1 MSAPKNK
8 KNPVTGNPAP
18 SQVVAQPV
26 YVHSPKED
34 SQGLNEEISRWIL
47 SILCALI
54 VYTCI
59 AFVIINVYHPDVN
72 SLIVNAQKVL
82 LESLGRL
89 LPEPVEALL
98 FRSGVVIV
106 LVALYGFYVL
116 FSKTDI
122 VKKLAQKQPFF
133 IVSAICIVFIAAMIW
148 ADFAAPNPFYSPD
161 GSHAENA
168 RDLVGDTNFAFFFK
182 GFFLDKYLLLYTFI
196 LVPLIACIF
205 FLGIKKY
212 DW

>member
-1 MSAPKNK
+1 MSTPKNK
-8 KNPVTGNPAP
+8 KNSVTGIPA
-18 SQVVAQPV
+18 SSSAVAQPV
-26 YVHSPKED
+26 NVQGTKED
-34 SQGLNEEISRWIL
+34 SQGLNEEILRWIL

-106 LVALYGFYVL
+106 LLALYGYYF
-116 FSKTDI
+116 
-122 VKKLAQKQPFF
+122 
-133 IVSAICIVFIAAMIW
+133 
-148 ADFAAPNPFYSPD
+148 
-161 GSHAENA
+161 
-168 RDLVGDTNFAFFFK
+168 
-182 GFFLDKYLLLYTFI
+182 
-196 LVPLIACIF
+196 
-205 FLGIKKY
+205 
-212 DW
+212 